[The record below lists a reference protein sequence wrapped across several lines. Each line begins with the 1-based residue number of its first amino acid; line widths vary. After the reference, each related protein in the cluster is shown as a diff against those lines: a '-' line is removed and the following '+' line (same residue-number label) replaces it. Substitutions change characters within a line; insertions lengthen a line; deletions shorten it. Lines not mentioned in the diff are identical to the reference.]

1 MKKTNKSELTPK
13 EKELLEYIP
22 YEGIWQKDI
31 IGDFVY
37 SIKYIF
43 VFTARLT
50 SLEKKGYIRI
60 TYEYDPVSKR
70 KSKRLYRLK

>member
-1 MKKTNKSELTPK
+1 MKKKDKNGLTPK
-13 EKELLEYIP
+13 EKELLEYIDFN
-22 YEGIWQKDI
+22 GTWQKEI

-37 SIKYIF
+37 SIKYIYI
-43 VFTARLT
+43 FTARLD

-60 TYEYDPVSKR
+60 TYEYDPLSKR

>member
-1 MKKTNKSELTPK
+1 MKKKDKNGLTPK

-22 YEGIWQKDI
+22 YEGIWQKEI
-31 IGDFVY
+31 IGNFVY
-37 SIKYIF
+37 SIKYIYI
-43 VFTARLT
+43 FTARLS

-60 TYEYDPVSKR
+60 TYEYDPLSKR